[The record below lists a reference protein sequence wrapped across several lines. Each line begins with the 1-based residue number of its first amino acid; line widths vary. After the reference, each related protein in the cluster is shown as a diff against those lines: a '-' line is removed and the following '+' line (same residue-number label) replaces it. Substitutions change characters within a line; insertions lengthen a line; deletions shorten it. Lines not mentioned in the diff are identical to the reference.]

1 MNTMLTLSTA
11 PTAAGTPQAAAASSS
26 TTAPALT
33 LDQHR
38 AEFSRRRFL
47 AVPLAGT
54 LAWAVVGLAGA
65 LLDTGTAT
73 LVLFIA
79 TGCIAY
85 LGLFLSRFTGE
96 HLMDRSRPKNPFDG
110 LFMSTVAMAV
120 LVYAIAIPFA
130 MKDYGSV
137 PLTVGILTGLMWM
150 PWSWVVQHWVGFFH
164 TLARTA
170 LVLGAWF
177 AFPAHR
183 LTLIPALIVGVYLV
197 TIVVLERRWRRLHQ
211 GVAA

>member
-1 MNTMLTLSTA
+1 MNTALTLPA
-11 PTAAGTPQAAAASSS
+11 AAAGTPATAAAAP
-26 TTAPALT
+26 TLT
-33 LDQHR
+33 LEQHR
-38 AEFSRRRFL
+38 AEFTRRRFL

-54 LAWAVVGLAGA
+54 LAWAVIGVAGA
-65 LLDTGTAT
+65 LLDAGSAT

-137 PLTVGILTGLMWM
+137 PLSVGILTGLMWL
-150 PWSWVVQHWVGFFH
+150 PWSWVIQHRVGVFH
-164 TLARTA
+164 TVARTL

-177 AFPAHR
+177 AFPAQR
-183 LTLIPALIVGVYLV
+183 LTLIPALIVAVYLV
-197 TIVVLERRWRRLHQ
+197 TIVVLERRWRGLQ
-211 GVAA
+211 QQAPAA

>member
-1 MNTMLTLSTA
+1 MNTTA
-11 PTAAGTPQAAAASSS
+11 LALPTAAAPAGTPATAS
-26 TTAPALT
+26 TAPALT
-33 LDQHR
+33 LEQHR

-54 LAWAVVGLAGA
+54 LAWAVTGVAGA
-65 LLDTGTAT
+65 LLDAGSAT

-130 MKDYGSV
+130 MKDYSSV
-137 PLTVGILTGLMWM
+137 PLSVGILTGLMWL
-150 PWSWVVQHWVGFFH
+150 PWSWVIQHGVGVFH
-164 TLARTA
+164 TLARTL

-183 LTLIPALIVGVYLV
+183 LTLIPALIVAVYLV
-197 TIVVLERRWRRLHQ
+197 TIVVLERRWRRLQ
-211 GVAA
+211 QQAAVA